1 MTISWAQADG
11 VSLRT
16 EQRELTRSKIVQ
28 AVLDLV
34 ADDALDDLSM
44 PAVARR
50 SGVSLATIYRYFPTK
65 DALIAAAAREPA
77 RVAFADGFAT
87 REGEDVLA
95 AFLRGLWPD
104 LAGNLPLLRHQLSS
118 AAGRE
123 MRQSRLEQSRR
134 RYADFLP
141 QFGID
146 PASPEGERLV
156 AALVLVTG
164 SLALVELHDRQG
176 QSVGDAI
183 ETAHWAAMALIEST
197 RKERP

>member
-1 MTISWAQADG
+1 

-16 EQRELTRSKIVQ
+16 EQRELTRGKILR

-34 ADDALDDLSM
+34 ADDDLDDLSM

-77 RVAFADGFAT
+77 RVAFPEGFVS
-87 REGEDVLA
+87 RDGEDDLA

-123 MRQSRLEQSRR
+123 MRRSRLDQSRR
-134 RYADFLP
+134 RYAAYLP
-141 QFGID
+141 KHGID
-146 PASPEGERLV
+146 PESAEGERLI

-176 QSVGDAI
+176 LPVDDAV
-183 ETAHWAAMALIEST
+183 ETAHWAATALIEST
-197 RKERP
+197 RKEQP

>member
-1 MTISWAQADG
+1 M
-11 VSLRT
+11 SLRT
-16 EQRELTRSKIVQ
+16 EQRELTRSKILR

-77 RVAFADGFAT
+77 RLAFADGFAVT
-87 REGEDVLA
+87 DGDDVLA
-95 AFLRGLWPD
+95 AFLQGLWPD

-123 MRQSRLEQSRR
+123 MRASRLEQSRR
-134 RYADFLP
+134 RYAEYLP

-146 PASPEGERLV
+146 PDSAEGERLI

-176 QSVGDAI
+176 LPVADAM
-183 ETAHWAAMALIEST
+183 ETACWAARALIEST
-197 RKERP
+197 LKEQP